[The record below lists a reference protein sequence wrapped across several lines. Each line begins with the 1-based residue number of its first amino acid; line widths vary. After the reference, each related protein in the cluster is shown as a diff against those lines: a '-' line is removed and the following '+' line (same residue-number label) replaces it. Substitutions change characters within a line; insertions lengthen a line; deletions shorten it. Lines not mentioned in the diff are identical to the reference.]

1 MASNEIFQFF
11 AGVLLWRGFSIDEC
25 INQCFGNKKDAGK
38 GKQMPIHYGSKD
50 HYYVT
55 VSSPLG
61 TQLPQGKF
69 QCLIFAKPNSIF
81 IPFSILSNNLEA
93 SNKIPEKVSITAH
106 MPQHHSQMR
115 QALSSSFQ
123 LTVSSVM

>member
-1 MASNEIFQFF
+1 MPYVKISNSSLITKNNGFHFC
-11 AGVLLWRGFSIDEC
+11 AGVLLWRGFSINEC
-25 INQCFGNKKDAGK
+25 IDQCFGNKKDAGK

-69 QCLIFAKPNSIF
+69 QYLILRRKF
-81 IPFSILSNNLEA
+81 I
-93 SNKIPEKVSITAH
+93 
-106 MPQHHSQMR
+106 
-115 QALSSSFQ
+115 
-123 LTVSSVM
+123 